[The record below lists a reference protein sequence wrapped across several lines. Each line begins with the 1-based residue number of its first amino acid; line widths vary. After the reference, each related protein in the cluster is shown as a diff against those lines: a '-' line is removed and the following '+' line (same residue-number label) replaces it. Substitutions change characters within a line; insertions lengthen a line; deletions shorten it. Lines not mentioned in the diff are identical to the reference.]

1 VLLVA
6 FALAQ
11 VIEAHSP
18 IAAQGEKGLAFAA
31 PFSASLRAQPLT
43 SSFTGS
49 SVTTEIEGATTGLTM
64 SCRRNLK
71 KEKRQRNEVMARQFR
86 KPTFGRFG
94 RGRGGRG
101 GGRGGG
107 RAAAAQAEEADSEW
121 LDQIYGQHTI
131 YRRDEGKPAMGATK
145 EEEAKTEEAATA

>member
-1 VLLVA
+1 LQGSQEGDRKKQAAA
-6 FALAQ
+6 FASSFL
-11 VIEAHSP
+11 P
-18 IAAQGEKGLAFAA
+18 AAGSG
-31 PFSASLRAQPLT
+31 ASTDT
-43 SSFTGS
+43 SSCSFLGDRSAIVAGS
-49 SVTTEIEGATTGLTM
+49 SLSDVAENMQGVSM

-86 KPTFGRFG
+86 KPDFGRFG

-107 RAAAAQAEEADSEW
+107 RAAAAQADEADSEW

-145 EEEAKTEEAATA
+145 EEAKTEEAATA